1 MKRAY
6 GLVVLLILTSVY
18 GLADSII
25 PNVTPLPVISP
36 SLSTAVAHPGT
47 TFSLSINVGGVSN
60 LSGFQFSFSFN
71 PAVISATS
79 IAAGS
84 FLSGGSFAG
93 GVIDNTTGM
102 ISLTTGSGATASG
115 SGTLAV
121 IFFTALAPGASGL
134 NLSNVALLDASGRP
148 INFSISNG
156 TINVTPVTPVPEPA
170 TISLLLLG
178 VAPFAVRRLRKRRGS
193 AIG

>member
-6 GLVVLLILTSVY
+6 ALVVLLVLTSVY

-71 PAVISATS
+71 PSVISATS
-79 IAAGS
+79 MIAGS
-84 FLSGGSFAG
+84 FLSGGTFAG
-93 GVIDNTTGM
+93 GVIDNTAGT
-102 ISLTTGSGATASG
+102 ISLTTGTGGTATG

-134 NLSNVALLDASGRP
+134 NLSNVALLDAAASRST
-148 INFSISNG
+148 FQSRMDS
-156 TINVTPVTPVPEPA
+156 INVTPGLCW
-170 TISLLLLG
+170 SQ
-178 VAPFAVRRLRKRRGS
+178 RQSRLCC
-193 AIG
+193 

>member
-6 GLVVLLILTSVY
+6 ALVVLLVLTSVF

-47 TFSLSINVGGVSN
+47 TFSLAINVGGVSN

-79 IAAGS
+79 ITAGS
-84 FLSGGSFAG
+84 FLSGGTFAG
-93 GVIDNTTGM
+93 GVIDNTAGM
-102 ISLTTGSGATASG
+102 ISLTTGNGGTATG

-134 NLSNVALLDASGRP
+134 NLSNVVLLDASGRP

-156 TINVTPVTPVPEPA
+156 SITVTPVTPVPEPA

-178 VAPFAVRRLRKRRGS
+178 VAPFAVRRLRKRRGA